1 MTHDQIPRS
10 TDSALAP
17 SPDLRRLRDVVVIGG
32 GAAGLSAAL
41 TLARARRDVLV
52 VDAGQPRNAPAEGVH
67 GFLTRDGISPLELTR
82 LGRADVESYGGDVV
96 AGVASNART
105 LPADSAGRFAVTVT
119 TADGETA
126 EVHARRLVVA
136 TGLTDELPP
145 IPGLAERWGRDVV
158 HCPYCHG
165 WEIRDRAIGVLATGP
180 MAVHQALLF
189 RQWSDDVTLFL
200 HEQGEQSE
208 QGDQSELTDEQWEQL
223 AARNIAVVTGPVG
236 ALRIEDDQLTGVAL
250 ASGRTVA
257 IGALVV
263 GVPVRANAEV
273 LEGLGI
279 VPDDHPQGFGTAVPS
294 DPLTGATTVPG
305 VWVAGNVTE
314 MKLQVI
320 SAAAAGVWAGAM
332 ANSDL
337 ILEETET
344 AVAARRDPFSAS
356 AEAANTTAVLGDR
369 RHGLERVR

>member
-52 VDAGQPRNAPAEGVH
+52 VDAGHPRNAPAEGVH

-82 LGRADVESYGGDVV
+82 LGRAEVKSYGGDVV
-96 AGVASNART
+96 SGIASNART
-105 LPADSAGRFAVTVT
+105 LPAGSAGRFAVTI
-119 TADGETA
+119 ETA
-126 EVHARRLVVA
+126 EGTMIEVHARRLVVA
-136 TGLTDELPP
+136 TGLTDELPA

-165 WEIRDRAIGVLATGP
+165 WEIQDRAIGVLATGP

-200 HEQGEQSE
+200 HD
-208 QGDQSELTDEQWEQL
+208 QGDEGQQGDLTDEQWEQL
-223 AARNIAVVTGPVG
+223 AARNIAVVTGPVS
-236 ALRIEDDQLTGVAL
+236 ALRIEDDQLTGATL

-257 IGALVV
+257 IGALVI
-263 GVPVRANAEV
+263 GVPVRSNADV

-279 VPDDHPQGFGTAVPS
+279 LPDEHPQGFGTAVAS
-294 DPLTGATTVPG
+294 DPLTGATAVPG
-305 VWVAGNVTE
+305 VFVAGNVTE

-337 ILEETET
+337 IVEETEI
-344 AVAARRDPFSAS
+344 AVTARRDPFSAR

-369 RHGLERVR
+369 RHGLEGVR